1 MNDIMFLTEWVN
13 FVWQILSVMIRSQAF
28 NHSFKLIFIFVFID
42 FEIDK
47 ILISYFKQVHIDVNI
62 MKYLVPSFVNIPFL
76 SKKSMWTSSND
87 SKLVASVVLL
97 NYLDCTHIL
106 YLDIFLTKVNFKIK
120 LMDALGHIQTRA
132 IGFNFLSIRDCMI
145 QTKYSTS

>member
-1 MNDIMFLTEWVN
+1 MISCS
-13 FVWQILSVMIRSQAF
+13 WQNELNSFGKYSPSWSDLRRLIILSNWFF
-28 NHSFKLIFIFVFID
+28 NFVFID

-47 ILISYFKQVHIDVNI
+47 IHISYFKQVHIDINI

-97 NYLDCTHIL
+97 NYLDCTYIL
-106 YLDIFLTKVNFKIK
+106 YLDIFLAKVNFRIK
-120 LMDALGHIQTRA
+120 LIYTLGHIQTIP
-132 IGFNFLSIRDCMI
+132 IGFNFLSIRDRMI
-145 QTKYSTS
+145 QTKSSTS